1 MVRESGGIA
10 SAIALQ
16 IPCQKGIV
24 SSHYSALTPRRSA
37 PLGRG
42 DNFWIGVGG
51 QLTTL
56 FSRAGRRL
64 MSDLLGMCQL
74 ATSSTG
80 CANPTPLLRPLY
92 PLPHHHRPPSACSRA
107 GSSGWPARPVYALV
121 PCCQPELPITMLDD
135 APPQRAVS
143 ASPRAI
149 GRDRALACLVRA
161 FRRGE
166 FCSRSP
172 DRIGVA
178 AGPSWAGPTAPISS
192 EAVGRAV
199 RQRQWAAGG
208 RQRRERRLTAAEH
221 AARGG
226 VRRRERVARIAPR
239 LAKKP
244 GRPAACLCDVCVTVA
259 DELRACAALSNLFM
273 N

>member
-1 MVRESGGIA
+1 MG
-10 SAIALQ
+10 
-16 IPCQKGIV
+16 
-24 SSHYSALTPRRSA
+24 H
-37 PLGRG
+37 
-42 DNFWIGVGG
+42 
-51 QLTTL
+51 LTTF

-107 GSSGWPARPVYALV
+107 GSSGWPARLVYAPV
-121 PCCQPELPITMLDD
+121 PCCQPELPIAMPDD

-178 AGPSWAGPTAPISS
+178 AGPSWAGPTAPTST
-192 EAVGRAV
+192 ATLGRAV
-199 RQRQWAAGG
+199 RRRLWAACG
-208 RQRRERRLTAAEH
+208 RQRRERRSTAAEH

-226 VRRRERVARIAPR
+226 MRRR
-239 LAKKP
+239 
-244 GRPAACLCDVCVTVA
+244 
-259 DELRACAALSNLFM
+259 
-273 N
+273 

>member
-42 DNFWIGVGG
+42 DNFWIGEVG

-92 PLPHHHRPPSACSRA
+92 PLPHHHRLPSACSRA
-107 GSSGWPARPVYALV
+107 GSSGWPARPVYASA
-121 PCCQPELPITMLDD
+121 PYCQPELPITMLDD

-143 ASPRAI
+143 ASPTERSAAI
-149 GRDRALACLVRA
+149 ERLPASCAPSGEESTALA
-161 FRRGE
+161 RRIASASPPAPRGPGQRHQ
-166 FCSRSP
+166 SRREPS
-172 DRIGVA
+172 
-178 AGPSWAGPTAPISS
+178 AGPCAGGSGQR
-192 EAVGRAV
+192 AVGS
-199 RQRQWAAGG
+199 
-208 RQRRERRLTAAEH
+208 
-221 AARGG
+221 G
-226 VRRRERVARIAPR
+226 VSD
-239 LAKKP
+239 
-244 GRPAACLCDVCVTVA
+244 G
-259 DELRACAALSNLFM
+259 
-273 N
+273 

>member
-1 MVRESGGIA
+1 
-10 SAIALQ
+10 
-16 IPCQKGIV
+16 
-24 SSHYSALTPRRSA
+24 
-37 PLGRG
+37 
-42 DNFWIGVGG
+42 
-51 QLTTL
+51 
-56 FSRAGRRL
+56 

-178 AGPSWAGPTAPISS
+178 AGPSWAGPTAPTST
-192 EAVGRAV
+192 ATLGRAV
-199 RQRQWAAGG
+199 RRRLWAACG
-208 RQRRERRLTAAEH
+208 RQRRERRSTAAEH

-226 VRRRERVARIAPR
+226 MRRGGRGSRESCRGSQRSPGGRPLVCAMCVSPLPMSCAHVRRCLIYLWTSNSYCGRISYVESRCTRCCRSSTNVHPI
-239 LAKKP
+239 
-244 GRPAACLCDVCVTVA
+244 
-259 DELRACAALSNLFM
+259 ALLSIL
-273 N
+273 

>member
-10 SAIALQ
+10 SAISLQ

-24 SSHYSALTPRRSA
+24 SSHYSAPPHPSQVCAARARRQF
-37 PLGRG
+37 LDRRG
-42 DNFWIGVGG
+42 GPPDDF
-51 QLTTL
+51 

-64 MSDLLGMCQL
+64 MANLLGMYQL
-74 ATSSTG
+74 ATSSTV
-80 CANPTPLLRPLY
+80 CTIPPPILRPLY
-92 PLPHHHRPPSACSRA
+92 PLPHHHRPPSACSREQVPQRLASSPCLCPGAQLPA
-107 GSSGWPARPVYALV
+107 GAAHHH
-121 PCCQPELPITMLDD
+121 MLGD

-166 FCSRSP
+166 FGSRSP

-192 EAVGRAV
+192 GTVGSAV
-199 RQRQWAAGG
+199 RRRQWAAGG
-208 RQRRERRLTAAEH
+208 RQRRERRLSMLLAA
-221 AARGG
+221 ACGGARGS
-226 VRRRERVARIAPR
+226 RESR
-239 LAKKP
+239 
-244 GRPAACLCDVCVTVA
+244 
-259 DELRACAALSNLFM
+259 
-273 N
+273 

>member
-1 MVRESGGIA
+1 MSDRQIWYVERHGSELPLFRPHPSQVCAARARRQFLDRRGGPTDDFI
-10 SAIALQ
+10 
-16 IPCQKGIV
+16 
-24 SSHYSALTPRRSA
+24 R
-37 PLGRG
+37 
-42 DNFWIGVGG
+42 
-51 QLTTL
+51 
-56 FSRAGRRL
+56 GRRL

-178 AGPSWAGPTAPISS
+178 AGPSWAGPTAPIPS

-199 RQRQWAAGG
+199 RRRLWAACG
-208 RQRRERRLTAAEH
+208 RQRRERRSTAAEH

-226 VRRRERVARIAPR
+226 MRRR
-239 LAKKP
+239 
-244 GRPAACLCDVCVTVA
+244 
-259 DELRACAALSNLFM
+259 
-273 N
+273 

>member
-1 MVRESGGIA
+1 
-10 SAIALQ
+10 
-16 IPCQKGIV
+16 
-24 SSHYSALTPRRSA
+24 
-37 PLGRG
+37 
-42 DNFWIGVGG
+42 
-51 QLTTL
+51 
-56 FSRAGRRL
+56 
-64 MSDLLGMCQL
+64 
-74 ATSSTG
+74 
-80 CANPTPLLRPLY
+80 
-92 PLPHHHRPPSACSRA
+92 
-107 GSSGWPARPVYALV
+107 
-121 PCCQPELPITMLDD
+121 MLDD

-178 AGPSWAGPTAPISS
+178 AGPSWAGPTAPIPS